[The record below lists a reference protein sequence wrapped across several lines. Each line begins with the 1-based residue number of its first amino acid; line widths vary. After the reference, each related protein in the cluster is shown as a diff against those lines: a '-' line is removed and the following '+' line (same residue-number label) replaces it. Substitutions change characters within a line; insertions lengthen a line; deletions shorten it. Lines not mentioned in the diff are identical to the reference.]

1 MVAKI
6 VHLTDNRFPMNI
18 TTYTPDYNGP
28 VAIVYKK
35 GDNLSI
41 SETLQNCLDAYAAKF
56 EESWM
61 ELQDGATTVWAF
73 QLTKELEAN
82 ERAENV
88 LQETALH
95 SKNGFLDRVKLEGP
109 FKPK

>member
-1 MVAKI
+1 
-6 VHLTDNRFPMNI
+6 MNI

-41 SETLQNCLDAYAAKF
+41 SETLQNRLDAYAAKF

-61 ELQDGATTVWAF
+61 ELQDGSTTVWAF
-73 QLTKELEAN
+73 QLTKELEAMSV
-82 ERAENV
+82 RKKCV
-88 LQETALH
+88 LQETALQE
-95 SKNGFLDRVKLEGP
+95 K
-109 FKPK
+109 